1 MFPSDVGACVYEYAH
16 QLNAVDDLFVIDR
29 TLLARQ
35 RSLSRDSPQRLEG
48 WLGLARLLIDS
59 SFEIRVRGRRNPDRS
74 RVRSGRRRVPVV
86 VRIFLLSRIIS
97 LGWLEDTDAPAR
109 VYGDY
114 RWTGLVGGQ
123 RKGEEG
129 ERQGG

>member
-1 MFPSDVGACVYEYAH
+1 MFPGDVGACVYEYVH
-16 QLNAVDDLFVIDR
+16 QLNAVDGLFVIDR
-29 TLLARQ
+29 TLLGRQ

-59 SFEIRVRGRRNPDRS
+59 SFEIRVRGRRNRDRN

-86 VRIFLLSRIIS
+86 VRIFLPSRIIS
-97 LGWLEDTDAPAR
+97 LGWLEDTGAPAR

-114 RWTGLVGGQ
+114 RWTGLAEGQ
-123 RKGEEG
+123 REG
-129 ERQGG
+129 RTRQGG